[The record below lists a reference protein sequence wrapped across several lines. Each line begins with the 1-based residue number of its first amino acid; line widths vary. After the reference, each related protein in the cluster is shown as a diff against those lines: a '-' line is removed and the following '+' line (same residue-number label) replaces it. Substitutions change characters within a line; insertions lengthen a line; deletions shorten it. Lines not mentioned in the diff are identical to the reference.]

1 MDTEMIPT
9 EILNAHTPPGCPEH
23 YLELKI
29 GAPILLLR
37 NLDAKNGHVN
47 GARYNLILIFYSFE
61 YLYEKTMNLD
71 FFSILADIM

>member
-1 MDTEMIPT
+1 MDTEMIPI

-37 NLDAKNGHVN
+37 NLDVKNGHVN
-47 GARYNLILIFYSFE
+47 GAR
-61 YLYEKTMNLD
+61 
-71 FFSILADIM
+71 